1 MIKTDGIIRIDIP
14 ETLVTPATVE
24 ALILAHRG
32 IGVHADDPDRERKE
46 CQDDLKLFLT
56 WVEANGIK
64 ADDAVIQIIRAEE
77 RPDILRVSSVLND
90 YLFFKTS
97 ARDDDDKTYEYIESI
112 TLWMP
117 GKEAVRPEEHL
128 MIAPPMY
135 LDEARFV
142 QFLLRAGFSATN
154 YAWLVDIVKNIIDD
168 YPIGHGA
175 DRPRL
180 FASRLFNIVRIDTPM
195 KNDFKDQSGAL
206 IVEIMVADKG
216 SWSRAGRLRITTGW
230 KDLGGVSWGE
240 AIVSVERP
248 KGDEPEEHAMPYKAG
263 VYQYINI
270 GEGEGEPTIHA
281 AEPELRN
288 ALKQHLTAAS
298 SAELTQHYQM
308 LTSPSN
314 PEVIPGKIGYRLCR
328 LYGPGLV
335 GGPTP
340 IGQVRLELF
349 TGERFVGALNLNTV
363 FLKPVNGLTLM
374 DGLVNI
380 DYVETVD
387 RVALDADTSVRMG
400 SHHGQRRGWGGLGGQ
415 HWGGGWSGMGG
426 QHRFGQGPQGPQFT
440 QQHAWGPAMQTP
452 FMEEAKLSTFNLDSY
467 GRILK
472 ALIENIRT
480 LDITVTDVLARM
492 YVVREQVNPQAHGQL
507 MYQFEFN
514 MMHGLLMRAV
524 SQSGVVHLQQVVPMD
539 AITPVGSP
547 TGRARWS

>member
-1 MIKTDGIIRIDIP
+1 MIKTDGIIRIDVP
-14 ETLVTPATVE
+14 ETLVTPATIE

-32 IGVHADDPDRERKE
+32 LGTLADDPAKE
-46 CQDDLKLFLT
+46 SKESQDDLKLFLT
-56 WVEANGIK
+56 WVEANSIK
-64 ADDAVIQIIRAEE
+64 ADDAAIQIIRTEE

-90 YLFFKTS
+90 YLFFQLGT
-97 ARDDDDKTYEYIESI
+97 RDDDDKTYEYIRSI

-135 LDEARFV
+135 LDESRFV
-142 QFLLRAGFSATN
+142 SFMQRAGFSQTD
-154 YAWLVDIVKNIIDD
+154 YVWLVDTVKSIIDD
-168 YPIGHGA
+168 YPVGHGA

-240 AIVSVERP
+240 TIVKVARP
-248 KGDEPEEHAMPYKAG
+248 QGDEPEQHAMPYKAG
-263 VYQYINI
+263 VYHYIPINESKS
-270 GEGEGEPTIHA
+270 GEILV
-281 AEPELRN
+281 AEPDLRQT
-288 ALKQHLTAAS
+288 LKNHLEAGTATD
-298 SAELTQHYQM
+298 LTQHYQM
-308 LTSPSN
+308 LTAPSN
-314 PEVIPGKIGYRLCR
+314 PDVIPGKIGYRLCR

-363 FLKPVNGLTLM
+363 FLKPVNGLTLD
-374 DGLVNI
+374 DGAISV
-380 DYVETVD
+380 DFVETVD
-387 RVALDADTSVRMG
+387 RVSLDADTSARMG
-400 SHHGQRRGWGGLGGQ
+400 SHHAQRRGWGGLGGQ
-415 HWGGGWSGMGG
+415 HWGGGWSGLGG